1 MRILELFCKYRVK
14 GNELSPSYYVDN
26 LIYPNS
32 INTAPLG
39 TIEDWL
45 KDGKKSKSSIMSEDE
60 CNKYFTL
67 LEQNEINMT
76 EVYEKLL
83 NDGLEAFKI
92 SFKELLSKLKH

>member
-1 MRILELFCKYRVK
+1 
-14 GNELSPSYYVDN
+14 
-26 LIYPNS
+26 
-32 INTAPLG
+32 
-39 TIEDWL
+39 
-45 KDGKKSKSSIMSEDE
+45 MSEDE

-83 NDGLEAFKI
+83 NDGLEAFKV